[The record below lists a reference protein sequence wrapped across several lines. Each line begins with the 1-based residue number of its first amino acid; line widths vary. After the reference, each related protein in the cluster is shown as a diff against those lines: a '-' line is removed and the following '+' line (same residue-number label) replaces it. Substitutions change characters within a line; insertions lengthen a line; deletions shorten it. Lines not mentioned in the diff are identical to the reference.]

1 VGCEPTARSKERRRH
16 ERGAE
21 MSDPNKDVPSTKSVL
36 DRLAHVLP
44 GLPRWLY
51 TRSILLSGRCE
62 VLGLEEG
69 GSEPQFVARELEESE
84 DRSVCVVDRPSV
96 DAIREAAKR
105 NGDGG
110 DVLSTPEGVS
120 DVLCAL
126 PGWSATRV
134 TLHLL
139 GGAPRL
145 PRFAEGEVRPF
156 EMSDL
161 AAVADNLPEEL
172 RSELE
177 VALTGGAP
185 AVAASADS
193 RPVSFCYAADETE
206 TLWDISIAT
215 LERYRRQGYAARC
228 VSYMVAEM
236 GRRGKEPV
244 WAAEET
250 NPPSMRLAAKLGFV
264 PVDEL
269 VLFRPSART

>member
-1 VGCEPTARSKERRRH
+1 
-16 ERGAE
+16 
-21 MSDPNKDVPSTKSVL
+21 MKSVL
-36 DRLAHVLP
+36 VRLAHALP
-44 GLPRWLY
+44 DIPRWLY

-69 GSEPQFVARELEESE
+69 GSEPQFVVRDLEESE
-84 DRSVCVVDRPSV
+84 DRSVFVVGRPPA

-110 DVLSTPEGVS
+110 EVFTTPEGAS
-120 DVLCAL
+120 HVLGAL
-126 PGWSATRV
+126 PGWPATRA

-161 AAVADNLPEEL
+161 AAVAGDLPEEL

-177 VALTGGAP
+177 AAFTGGAP
-185 AVAASADS
+185 AVAALAEG

-206 TLWDISIAT
+206 TLWDISIDT
-215 LERYRRQGYAARC
+215 LERYRRQGHAARC
-228 VSYMVAEM
+228 VSYMVEEM
-236 GRRGKEPV
+236 RRRGKEPV

-250 NPPSMRLAAKLGFV
+250 NLPSMRLAAKLGFV

>member
-1 VGCEPTARSKERRRH
+1 
-16 ERGAE
+16 

-36 DRLAHVLP
+36 DRLAYALP
-44 GLPRWLY
+44 DIPRWLY
-51 TRSILLSGRCE
+51 TRSMLLSGRCE

-69 GSEPQFVARELEESE
+69 GSEPQFVARELEEGE
-84 DRSVCVVDRPSV
+84 DGSVCVVGRPPT
-96 DAIREAAKR
+96 DAIREAARR

-110 DVLSTPEGVS
+110 DVLTTPEGAS
-120 DVLCAL
+120 QVLGAL
-126 PGWSATRV
+126 PDWTATRA

-139 GGAPRL
+139 GDAPRL

-156 EMSDL
+156 EISDL
-161 AAVADNLPEEL
+161 AAVADDLPEEL

-185 AVAASADS
+185 AVAALADG

-206 TLWDISIAT
+206 TLWDISIDT

-236 GRRGKEPV
+236 WRRGKEPV

-250 NPPSMRLAAKLGFV
+250 NSPSMLLAAKLGFV